1 MCPTLSFLRR
11 SKWRRVAAFI
21 EHKGGL
27 GLRFPACRGDVY
39 LRAAARTF
47 TWAKGFLSLSGLR
60 KLIAWLG
67 RDSVWDWFTWSS
79 EFWHQRLNFT
89 EYLATHRWNQNLTR
103 DCSSEFRIGKS
114 KKNNLTRLAFCAWEQ
129 VQDLGGWHV
138 WCLVGLGEIGPED
151 PNFKIKTWPLGF

>member
-1 MCPTLSFLRR
+1 MCPTLSFLTR
-11 SKWRRVAAFI
+11 WRRVAAFI

-89 EYLATHRWNQNLTR
+89 EYLANAGIKIRPEIAPQNWQICGT
-103 DCSSEFRIGKS
+103 
-114 KKNNLTRLAFCAWEQ
+114 KKNNFTRLVFCVWEQ

-138 WCLVGLGEIGPED
+138 WCLEHCSTIFPFYLGMEINAE
-151 PNFKIKTWPLGF
+151 T